1 MVGGGPA
8 GLSAALWLG
17 RYQRATLVVDAG
29 QPRNRHATLA
39 HGIPGR
45 DPITPAELMADLR
58 AGLEQ
63 YPEVRLQPGTVVTLD
78 GDAGHGFTAELDS
91 GHRVRASRVVL
102 ACGVRDR
109 LPDLEGLEEHYGVDV
124 HHCPACD
131 GYEVRGRHVIVLG
144 SDDRVP
150 AFASELLDWADTV
163 RVITDDPA
171 PSFDTGQQDSLSRH
185 GIEVHKGRATALVG
199 EPGALSGVRM
209 EDGGHVPGAAVFFSY
224 AHRPA
229 NSLAAGLGC
238 ELDDD
243 GQLVVNGFQLTTVD
257 GVYAAG
263 DLIPGLQL
271 VSIAMGHGVAAGIA
285 CATSLRGLRQTEARP
300 TPAPPTRRFAPRR

>member
-1 MVGGGPA
+1 A

-29 QPRNRHATLA
+29 RPRNRDATLA

-45 DPITPAELMADLR
+45 DPVTPAELMTDLR

-63 YPEVRLQPGTVVTLD
+63 YPEVRLQPGTVVAVE
-78 GDAGHGFTAELDS
+78 GDTEHGFTAELDS
-91 GHRVRASRVVL
+91 GHRVHASRVVL
-102 ACGVRDR
+102 ACGVTDR
-109 LPDLEGLEEHYGVDV
+109 LPDLEGFEEHYGVDV

-131 GYEVRGRHVIVLG
+131 GYEVRGQDVIVLG
-144 SDDRVP
+144 SGEQVP

-163 RVITDDPA
+163 RVVTDDPA
-171 PSFDTGQQDSLSRH
+171 ASFETGQHDTLSRH
-185 GIEVHKGRATALVG
+185 GIEVYEGRATALVG

-209 EDGGHVPGAAVFFSY
+209 ADGGHVPGAAVFFSY
-224 AHRPA
+224 AHRPGNA
-229 NSLAAGLGC
+229 LAAGLGC

-243 GQLVVNGFQLTTVD
+243 GTLVVNGFQLTTVD
-257 GVYAAG
+257 GIYAAG
-263 DLIPGLQL
+263 DLTPGLQL
-271 VSIAMGHGVAAGIA
+271 VSAAMGQGVAAGIA